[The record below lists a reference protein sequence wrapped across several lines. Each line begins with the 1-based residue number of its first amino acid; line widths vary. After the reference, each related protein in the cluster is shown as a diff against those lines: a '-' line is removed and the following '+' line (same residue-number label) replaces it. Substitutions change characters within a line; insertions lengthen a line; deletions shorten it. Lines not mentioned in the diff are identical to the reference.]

1 MNSEHVKVKCTNV
14 NEEGKGIVKVEKNKF
29 YIPYL
34 IDGEVGNIDVFY
46 TKTGMSAK
54 LMSVIERSP
63 YRVFP
68 KCPHFYQCGG
78 CQLQHMS
85 YEGQC
90 AFKQNITDKLLDKYC
105 SVNKLISMDNPYNYR
120 NKAHS
125 TLAINLKKRI
135 ISGIYEES
143 TRKVVSID
151 NCMIQDP
158 TANSIIN
165 SIRELMK
172 SFKIRPF
179 DPQTGMGLIRHLLIK
194 TGFTSKQVMLVI
206 VVSTPIFPS
215 KNNFIKVLLEKHPE
229 ITTVVLNINN
239 KDTSMILG
247 DFEKVLYG
255 KGFIEDD
262 LCGCTFQISAKSFYQ
277 INPVQTEILYNKAI
291 EMADFSGTETVL
303 DAYCGIGTISL
314 IVSKKVK
321 EMIGVELNKD
331 AVKDA
336 VQNAKRNKITNTHFY
351 NADSGDFIID
361 LISEKKS
368 IDVVIMDPPRSGSD
382 EKFLKSLVSLMPKKI
397 IYISCNPVTLERDL
411 EYLTS
416 SKYKVTT
423 IQPVDMFPQTVH
435 IECIVKLERI

>member
-1 MNSEHVKVKCTNV
+1 MNSEQIKLKCTTV
-14 NEEGKGIVKVEKNKF
+14 NEEGKGIVKSEKNKF

-34 IDGEVGNIDVFY
+34 IEGEVGNIDIFY
-46 TKTGMSAK
+46 TKTGMNAK
-54 LMSVIERSP
+54 LLSVVERSK

-90 AFKQNITDKLLDKYC
+90 VFKQGIVDKLLDKYC
-105 SVNKLISMDNPYNYR
+105 CVNKLIGMDNPYNYR
-120 NKAHS
+120 NKTHA
-125 TLAINLKKRI
+125 TLALNNKKRI

-143 TRKVVSID
+143 TRNVVSLD

-158 TANSIIN
+158 RANAIIDT
-165 SIRELMK
+165 IRELMK

-179 DPQTGMGLIRHLLIK
+179 DPTTGMGLIRHLLIK
-194 TGFTSKQVMLVI
+194 TGFTSKQVMLVL
-206 VVSTPIFPS
+206 VVTSPIFPS
-215 KNNFIKVLLEKHPE
+215 KNNFIKVLLQKHPE
-229 ITTVVLNINN
+229 INTIVLNIND

-247 DFEKVLYG
+247 DYEKVLYG

-262 LCGCTFQISAKSFYQ
+262 LCGCTFQISPKSFYQ

-291 EMADFSGTETVL
+291 EIADFKGNETVL
-303 DAYCGIGTISL
+303 DTYCGIGTISL

-336 VQNAKRNKITNTHFY
+336 IQNSKRNKITNTYFY
-351 NADSGDFIID
+351 NADSGDFIVD
-361 LISEKKS
+361 LISKKKA

-382 EKFLKSLVSLMPKKI
+382 EHFLTSLVALMPKKI
-397 IYISCNPVTLERDL
+397 IYISCNPVTLERDI
-411 EYLTS
+411 EYLTEND
-416 SKYKVTT
+416 YKVTAV
-423 IQPVDMFPQTVH
+423 QPVDMFPQTVH
-435 IECIVKLERI
+435 IECIVKLEKN